1 MCLVSL
7 RDVSPIVS
15 ELCRKLQYS
24 TTEDLAIE
32 CFNNVF
38 AKYLF
43 YLDTWLESGEKIYKF
58 F

>member
-43 YLDTWLESGEKIYKF
+43 DVDT
-58 F
+58 